1 MLDDAGRDAAFDASA
16 RVHNVGSF
24 RFFFAT
30 QRWEWSDEVA
40 ALHGYAPGE
49 VEPTTALLARH
60 KHPDDRDEFEQ
71 LVARML
77 SDHSPF
83 SSRHRII
90 DTHGTVHHVVV
101 IGQPMVDE
109 SGVPIGTEGFYLD
122 MDGWE
127 INVAKDQID
136 HHISRFRESQG
147 VIEQTK
153 GMIMFAYQ
161 VSPEQAFEVLKW
173 RSQTTNVKV
182 SSLCRSI
189 IDSSQAIDVP
199 EAVRRSFDHLLL
211 TAHESVAHEGPT
223 AGGQPAEGGDL
234 RV

>member
-1 MLDDAGRDAAFDASA
+1 MLDDAGRDAAFDATA
-16 RVHNVGSF
+16 RAHNVGSF

-49 VEPTTALLARH
+49 VEPTTELMVGH
-60 KHPDDRDEFEQ
+60 KHPDDREDFER
-71 LVARML
+71 LVERML
-77 SDHSPF
+77 SEHSPF

-90 DTHGTVHHVVV
+90 DTRGVLHHVVV
-101 IGQPMVDE
+101 IGHPLLDA
-109 SGVPIGTEGFYLD
+109 SGVAIGTEGVYLD

-127 INVAKDQID
+127 TNVVKDQID
-136 HHISRFRESQG
+136 HHINRFRESQG

-153 GMIMFAYQ
+153 GMIMFAYR
-161 VSPEQAFEVLKW
+161 VSAEQAFEVLKW

-189 IDSSQAIDVP
+189 LTGSQAIEVP
-199 EAVRRSFDHLLL
+199 DAVRQDFDHLLL
-211 TAHESVAHEGPT
+211 TAHESVDPVESEGAQVIEP
-223 AGGQPAEGGDL
+223 
-234 RV
+234 